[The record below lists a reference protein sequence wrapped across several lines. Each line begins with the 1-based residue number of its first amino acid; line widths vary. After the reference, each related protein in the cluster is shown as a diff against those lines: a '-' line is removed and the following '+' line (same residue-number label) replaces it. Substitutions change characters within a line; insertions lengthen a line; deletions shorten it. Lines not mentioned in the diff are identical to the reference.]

1 MKAFLLVF
9 FYILLCFGFS
19 ARSQVAVC
27 TYHNDNYRTGANT
40 NETLLTPANVN
51 ATTFGKLFSYPVDG
65 LIYTQPLYVPNVA
78 IPGRGL
84 HNVFYVAS
92 QHNTV
97 YAFDADSSG
106 GAGGLLWKTNLGPS
120 AVTTIAGVFTNQN
133 FGTRPNGVYT
143 DIVPEVGIT
152 GTPVIDTNTGTLY
165 VDAFTGEIGGG
176 GTNYFH
182 RLHAL
187 KITDGTEQPYSP
199 VVVAA
204 SVAGVGL
211 DSTNG
216 LVYFN
221 AQQQLQ
227 RCALTLAGG
236 IVYVAYAGYQ
246 DTDPYHGWIIGYRA
260 TNLVQLTNY
269 VFNTTPNSTV
279 PDFGGIGGPGEGGI
293 WMAGGG
299 LSVDANTNIYFETGN
314 GAFTATNNSGGTEY
328 GDSFVKLST
337 VNGLSV
343 ADYFT
348 PYNQLFFQSADI
360 DLGSGGVLL
369 LPDQPGNAHVMIGS
383 GKAGIIYVLN
393 RDQLT
398 IGNNHFNAGGSTDA
412 VLQTDAVRL
421 NNKAAFFTPAYFNG
435 SIYMAASGDNLKR
448 ALLTNGL
455 LATTTISDAARTFS
469 SRGATPSISANANNN
484 GIVWAL
490 AYNRTSPALLV
501 ACDATTMTE
510 LYTSTNASGGR
521 DALANGVK
529 FAVPTV
535 ADGKVLVGN
544 SNSVSVFGLLAGAF
558 AFDAPT
564 YSVPEANTVA
574 TIGVNRL
581 GGTTGAVSV
590 SYATVA
596 GGTAT
601 SGLDYSSAAGT
612 LSWANGEGGTKYF
625 TVPILADA
633 ITDPNET
640 VNLALSNPTGNAALG
655 SSATAVLT
663 IVEAPSTNSATLVFD
678 AATYSIPETNS
689 PAVIGVIR
697 NGSTSGAVSAFYATV
712 AGGTAVS
719 GTNYI
724 SANGTLNWASG
735 DGTTKYFTIPILNDN
750 QANGNRTVN
759 LALTIL
765 SGSAALGSPSNAVLT
780 INDTAA
786 ASPTSAWKLAHFG
799 SNANNASISGD
810 TADPDNDRIPNLL
823 EYACATDPNV
833 SNTSPFTG
841 VRLGGNLFQLRLPR
855 NTIANDVVYV
865 VQTATTLNSWSD
877 LITYTPGPGWQA
889 TGGGWSVSESG
900 TFGAAPDQFVNV
912 TITSLTNVAGG
923 GATSRFFRLQ
933 IHR

>member
-133 FGTRPNGVYT
+133 FGARYNNGSYT

-165 VDAFTGEIGGG
+165 VDAFTGEIAGGI
-176 GTNYFH
+176 TNYFH

-204 SVAGVGL
+204 SVPGVGM

-216 LVYFN
+216 RVYFN

-227 RCALTLAGG
+227 RSALTLVGG
-236 IVYVAYAGYQ
+236 IVYVAYAGYA
-246 DTDPYHGWIIGYRA
+246 DTDPFHGWIIGFRA
-260 TNLVQLTNY
+260 TNLVQLPNY
-269 VFNTTPNSTV
+269 VFNDTPNSTV
-279 PDFGGIGGPGEGGI
+279 AGFGDNAGEGGI

-314 GAFTATNNSGGTEY
+314 GSFNATNNTGGTEY

-343 ADYFT
+343 VDYFT
-348 PYNQLFFQSADI
+348 PYDQLFLQSADK
-360 DLGSGGVLL
+360 DLGSGGVVL
-369 LPDQPGNAHVMIGS
+369 LPDQTGNTHVMLGA
-383 GKAGIIYVLN
+383 GKAGKIYVLN

-398 IGNNHFNAGGSTDA
+398 TGNNHYNAGGSTDA
-412 VLQTDAVRL
+412 VLQSDSTKLGGHSVFA
-421 NNKAAFFTPAYFNG
+421 TPAYFNG
-435 SIYMAASGDNLKR
+435 RIYMAASGDNLKGFT
-448 ALLTNGL
+448 LSNGL
-455 LATTTISDAARTFS
+455 LSATVATNTARTFS
-469 SRGATPSISANANNN
+469 FPGATPSVSANGVNN
-484 GIVWAL
+484 GLVWAICR
-490 AYNRTSPALLV
+490 ANPALLV

-655 SSATAVLT
+655 SSAIAVLT

-799 SNANNASISGD
+799 ANANNASISGD